1 MIRSLYTY
9 RIISIALG
17 MFFCSYTI
25 EAAQSTVTSAVPHTA
40 VSASED
46 SGTWRRDP
54 FIGSV
59 KKGEGPQAAKGIPL
73 KTGAGASKQEQEQNF
88 QLQGIMLAGKRF
100 HALINGRS
108 VKVGDTIGGV
118 TVKQISRYQVIV
130 LNERKEKIIYD
141 IYQGR
146 IDRGKQ

>member
-1 MIRSLYTY
+1 M
-9 RIISIALG
+9 G
-17 MFFCSYTI
+17 
-25 EAAQSTVTSAVPHTA
+25 
-40 VSASED
+40 
-46 SGTWRRDP
+46 SGP
-54 FIGSV
+54 PV
-59 KKGEGPQAAKGIPL
+59 AKGIPL

-108 VKVGDTIGGV
+108 VKVGDTISGV
-118 TVKQISRYQVIV
+118 TVKQISRYQVVV

>member
-1 MIRSLYTY
+1 MMTRQSTF
-9 RIISIALG
+9 RIIFIVLG
-17 MFFCSYTI
+17 MFFCSSAT
-25 EAAQSTVTSAVPHTA
+25 EAAQSPASSAALRTP

-59 KKGEGPQAAKGIPL
+59 NKSTGPPATKGIPL
-73 KTGAGASKQEQEQNF
+73 KTGAGVPNKEQEQNF

-108 VKVGDTIGGV
+108 VKVGDTISGV
-118 TVKQISRYQVIV
+118 TVKQISRYQVVV